1 MQSAKGGVWS
11 RVKCFSRFLS
21 GKIMKLGADT
31 SGVIACRTGG
41 QGVDFVDR

>member
-1 MQSAKGGVWS
+1 MQSAIGGVWS
-11 RVKCFSRFLS
+11 RVNVSPIFLS

-41 QGVDFVDR
+41 QGVDFADQ